1 VTIRPSSAMTVG
13 DTWWVPEPSIPSA
26 YAASMDEPL
35 RIPADRA
42 GRPHTPAD
50 AATAARAAVI
60 IAYAVA
66 LVGAAGATLA
76 LREGEVVAALLVL
89 TSTLGVAALLAA
101 TGTLLRG
108 LRDVERRLRR
118 LEDAVDSASR

>member
-1 VTIRPSSAMTVG
+1 
-13 DTWWVPEPSIPSA
+13 
-26 YAASMDEPL
+26 MDEPL

-118 LEDAVDSASR
+118 LEDAVDSTSR

>member
-1 VTIRPSSAMTVG
+1 
-13 DTWWVPEPSIPSA
+13 
-26 YAASMDEPL
+26 MDEPL
-35 RIPADRA
+35 RTPADRA
-42 GRPHTPAD
+42 GHPHSSAES
-50 AATAARAAVI
+50 AIAARAAVI

-66 LVGAAGATLA
+66 LVGAGGATIA

-118 LEDAVDSASR
+118 LEDAVGSAAR

>member
-1 VTIRPSSAMTVG
+1 M
-13 DTWWVPEPSIPSA
+13 DT
-26 YAASMDEPL
+26 PL
-35 RIPADRA
+35 R
-42 GRPHTPAD
+42 TP
-50 AATAARAAVI
+50 TERSARAAVI

-89 TSTLGVAALLAA
+89 TPTLGVTALLAA

-108 LRDVERRLRR
+108 LRDVERRLRA
-118 LEDAVDSASR
+118 LEDAVDSAAR